1 MKLFIDTANI
11 EEIVEVLD
19 YGILDGVTTNP
30 SLIKLEV
37 DRLKSKGKK
46 IDLESHIKDILKIVK
61 GKPVFLEVIGLN
73 YREMVKEAL
82 NLYKKFNTISKNIYI
97 KIPVDPCLEKSCN
110 FEADGIKAI
119 KFLSLKRI
127 PVNATLIFT
136 PEQSLLA
143 AKAGAKIVSQFVGRE
158 DDYLRELNKIKFNK
172 EDYFPS
178 KGIKIMKK
186 IFSDNGIV
194 SGVGLIQQTR
204 QIFDNNKI
212 KTEILAASI
221 RNKIQFREVV
231 IAGADI
237 TTMPYEVIKSLLKHH
252 KTAEG
257 MRQFTNNITKEYAKL
272 AKK

>member
-61 GKPVFLEVIGLN
+61 GKPVSLEVIGLN

-257 MRQFTNNITKEYAKL
+257 MRQFTNDITKEYAKL